1 LTDEEILVH
10 IRASMIMLNTYYDI
24 MGSAEILEIASK
36 EAGKERVE
44 NLIYELADATSE
56 SRKIIVYCKAEMSLA
71 RARNHDSIK
80 EVN

>member
-1 LTDEEILVH
+1 
-10 IRASMIMLNTYYDI
+10 MIMLNTYYDI

>member
-1 LTDEEILVH
+1 MTDEEILVH

-24 MGSAEILEIASK
+24 MGSAEILEIASR
-36 EAGKERVE
+36 EAGKDRVE
-44 NLIYELADATSE
+44 NLIYELADATSS

-71 RARNHDSIK
+71 RARSHDSIT